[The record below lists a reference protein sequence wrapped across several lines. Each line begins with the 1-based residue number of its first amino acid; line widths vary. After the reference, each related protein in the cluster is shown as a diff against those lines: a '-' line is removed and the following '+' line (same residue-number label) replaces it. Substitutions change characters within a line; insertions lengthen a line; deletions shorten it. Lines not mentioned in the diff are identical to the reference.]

1 MAKYPDELKREALN
15 LAAKPGMT
23 VAQVERDLGITPGLI
38 YKWRQ
43 RYRVDENS
51 DELKPSAERES
62 EAEIRR
68 LQRELAIA
76 REERDILKKAMLQQ
90 CSRRNATGE
99 VPIHSGASAGVQR
112 VGDVPRVGCEQKWLL
127 RLVEARGE
135 PAEAG
140 RCEAAAM
147 DSRNLRC

>member
-1 MAKYPDELKREALN
+1 MMRYPEELKREALN

-51 DELKPSAERES
+51 AELKPSAERES

-68 LQRELAIA
+68 LQRELATA
-76 REERDILKKAMLQQ
+76 REERDILKKA
-90 CSRRNATGE
+90 
-99 VPIHSGASAGVQR
+99 VQVFSQDR
-112 VGDVPRVGCEQKWLL
+112 K
-127 RLVEARGE
+127 
-135 PAEAG
+135 
-140 RCEAAAM
+140 
-147 DSRNLRC
+147 S